1 MDITTISASI
11 GSLKTLV
18 SIAQSLIG
26 MNKDVAVNAKA
37 AELLSAVT
45 DVQTK
50 LLEAQQSMFL
60 MQEELRLAKEELAKK
75 AEFNRYELV
84 EPFPGTRLF
93 RLKPAEKQGSEPIH
107 YICPNCKDVLGKLSV
122 LQESEHFACCKNKEC
137 NQSYQTR
144 EMPDINH
151 QYRAPY

>member
-26 MNKDVAVNAKA
+26 MDKDAAVNAKA
-37 AELLSAVT
+37 AEMLAAVT
-45 DVQTK
+45 DVQSK
-50 LLEAQQSMFL
+50 LLETQQSMFL
-60 MQEELRLAKEELAKK
+60 MQEELRVAKEDLAKK

-84 EPFPGTRLF
+84 EPFPGTRVF
-93 RLKPAEKQGSEPIH
+93 RLKPAERQDSEPIH

-122 LQESEHFACCKNKEC
+122 LQEGEYYANCKNKQC
-137 NQSYQTR
+137 NQSYQIS
-144 EMPDINH
+144 EMPDINR
-151 QYRAPY
+151 QYRGPY